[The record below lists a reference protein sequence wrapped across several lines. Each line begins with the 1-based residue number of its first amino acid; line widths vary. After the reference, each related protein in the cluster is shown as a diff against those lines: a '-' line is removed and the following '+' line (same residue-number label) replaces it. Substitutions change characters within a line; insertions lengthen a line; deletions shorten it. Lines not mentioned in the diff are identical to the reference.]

1 MAAGIYYLKCAGYNK
16 NIMSVDEKLYS
27 DIPPTKL
34 RNKEE
39 KFEPAKTNKFWLT
52 IASLFFYNMLQNR
65 FYAFRYKGEE
75 GVTEKGVPTIL
86 FAPHCN
92 WWDGIVL
99 YNVTH
104 RLFRRE
110 IRLMVEEL
118 NRFPLLRHGGAY
130 SVCKK
135 SPQSAMKALQY
146 SVDVVGDL
154 KNMLC
159 IFPQGI
165 IRPPHFRPLEFQTGL
180 AYIAQNAVKRYGK
193 VNLVP
198 VAIEYCFLRDNRP
211 EVIVE
216 FGEKISL
223 TDPKVDRKSL
233 THLLERSL
241 QETCDK
247 QFNEISGG
255 EISDYKILFKQHLKW
270 YRRIEQRL
278 KRIDVPPVADV

>member
-1 MAAGIYYLKCAGYNK
+1 MTTE
-16 NIMSVDEKLYS
+16 EKLYS

-39 KFEPAKTNKFWLT
+39 KFKPAKTSKFWLWV
-52 IASLFFYNMLQNR
+52 ASMFFFNMLQNR

-75 GVTEKGVPTIL
+75 NYFDGDTSIPTIL
-86 FAPHCN
+86 FAPHSN

-104 RLFRRE
+104 RLFRKE

-130 SVCKK
+130 SVNKK

-146 SVDVVGDL
+146 SVDVMGDL
-154 KNMLC
+154 RNMLC

-165 IRPPHFRPLEFQTGL
+165 IRPPHYRPIEFQTGL
-180 AYIAQNAVKRYGK
+180 TYIAQNAVKRYGRI
-193 VNLVP
+193 NLIP
-198 VAIEYCFLRDNRP
+198 VALDYCFFRDNRP
-211 EVIVE
+211 EVVVK
-216 FGEKISL
+216 FGKRIELSDAKLNRKEYTHYLENALSQVCDEQDYDISNG
-223 TDPKVDRKSL
+223 K
-233 THLLERSL
+233 
-241 QETCDK
+241 
-247 QFNEISGG
+247 
-255 EISDYKILFKQHLKW
+255 ISDYKILFKQHLKW

-278 KRIDVPPVADV
+278 KRIDLPPVSGV

>member
-1 MAAGIYYLKCAGYNK
+1 
-16 NIMSVDEKLYS
+16 MSVVEEKLYS

-39 KFEPAKTNKFWLT
+39 KFKPAKTSKFWLFV
-52 IASLFFYNMLQNR
+52 ASMFFYNMLQNR
-65 FYAFRYKGEE
+65 FYAFRYKGVEN
-75 GVTEKGVPTIL
+75 VMEKGVPTIL
-86 FAPHCN
+86 FSPHCN
-92 WWDGIVL
+92 WWDGIVM
-99 YNVTH
+99 YNITH
-104 RLFRRE
+104 RIFHKE
-110 IRLMVEEL
+110 IRLMIEEL
-118 NRFPLLRHGGAY
+118 NRFPLLRRGGGY
-130 SVCKK
+130 SVNKK

-165 IRPPHFRPLEFQTGL
+165 IRPPHYRPMVFQTGL

-198 VAIEYCFLRDNRP
+198 VAIDYCFLRDNRP

-216 FGEKISL
+216 FGERIEL
-223 TDPKVDRKSL
+223 TNSKVDRKQL
-233 THLLERSL
+233 THMLERSL
-241 QETCDK
+241 EAICDK
-247 QFNEISGG
+247 QMHTIAEGDLDNH
-255 EISDYKILFKQHLKW
+255 KILFKQHLKW

-278 KRIDVPPVADV
+278 KRIDIPPVADV

>member
-1 MAAGIYYLKCAGYNK
+1 
-16 NIMSVDEKLYS
+16 MSVEEKLYS

-39 KFEPAKTNKFWLT
+39 KFKPANTNRFWLT

-65 FYAFRYKGEE
+65 FFAFRYSGAENYFNCE
-75 GVTEKGVPTIL
+75 PGVPTIF
-86 FAPHCN
+86 FAPHSN

-104 RLFRRE
+104 RICRKE

-135 SPQSAMKALQY
+135 SPQSSMKALKY
-146 SVDVVGDL
+146 SVDVMGDL
-154 KNMLC
+154 KNLLC

-165 IRPPHFRPLEFQTGL
+165 IRPPQYRPIEFQTGL
-180 AYIAQNAVKRYGK
+180 TYIAQNAVKKYGK
-193 VNLVP
+193 INLIP
-198 VAIEYCFLRDNRP
+198 IAIDYTFFRDNRP
-211 EVIVE
+211 EVMVK
-216 FGEKISL
+216 FGERIVL
-223 TDPKVDRKSL
+223 DNPKVDRKEYTEFL
-233 THLLERSL
+233 AHKLE
-241 QETCDK
+241 EICDR
-247 QFNEISGG
+247 QAIDISQGK
-255 EISDYKILFKQHLKW
+255 IDDYKILFKQHLKW

-278 KRIDVPPVADV
+278 KKIDLPPVSGV

>member
-1 MAAGIYYLKCAGYNK
+1 
-16 NIMSVDEKLYS
+16 MSVEEQLYS

-39 KFEPAKTNKFWLT
+39 KFKPAKTNKFWLT

-65 FYAFRYKGEE
+65 FFAFRYKNAEN
-75 GVTEKGVPTIL
+75 VTEKGVPTIL
-86 FAPHCN
+86 YAPHCN

-104 RLFRRE
+104 RIFRKE

-118 NRFPLLRHGGAY
+118 NRFPLLQHGGAY
-130 SVCKK
+130 SVNKK

-165 IRPPHFRPLEFQTGL
+165 IRPPHFRPIEFQTGL

-198 VAIEYCFLRDNRP
+198 VSIDYCFLRDNRP
-211 EVIVE
+211 EVLVE
-216 FGEKISL
+216 FGQRYTLS
-223 TDPKVDRKSL
+223 DPKVDRKSL
-233 THLLERSL
+233 THMLERSL
-241 QETCDK
+241 QDTCDK
-247 QFNEISGG
+247 QFHEIANGD
-255 EISDYKILFKQHLKW
+255 ITDYKILFKQHLKW

>member
-1 MAAGIYYLKCAGYNK
+1 M
-16 NIMSVDEKLYS
+16 VVEEQLYS

-39 KFEPAKTNKFWLT
+39 KFKPAKTSKFWLWV
-52 IASLFFYNMLQNR
+52 ASMFFFNMLQNR
-65 FYAFRYKGEE
+65 FYAFRYRGEE
-75 GVTEKGVPTIL
+75 NYFEAEKDVPTIL

-99 YNVTH
+99 YNTTH
-104 RLFRRE
+104 RIFHKE

-118 NRFPLLRHGGAY
+118 NRFPLLRRGGAY
-130 SVCKK
+130 SVNKK

-154 KNMLC
+154 RNMLC

-165 IRPPHFRPLEFQTGL
+165 IRPPHFRPIEFQTGL
-180 AYIAQNAVKRYGK
+180 AYIAENAVKRYGK
-193 VNLVP
+193 VNLIPMAVD
-198 VAIEYCFLRDNRP
+198 YTFFRDNRP

-216 FGEKISL
+216 FGKRIELRQGNELDKMS
-223 TDPKVDRKSL
+223 RKEL
-233 THLLERSL
+233 THYLEHAL
-241 QETCDK
+241 AETCDT
-247 QFNEISGG
+247 QFKEMSQGDITK
-255 EISDYKILFKQHLKW
+255 YKILFKQHLKW

-278 KRIDVPPVADV
+278 KSIDLPPVSEV

>member
-1 MAAGIYYLKCAGYNK
+1 M
-16 NIMSVDEKLYS
+16 VVEEQLYS

-39 KFEPAKTNKFWLT
+39 KFKPAKTSKFWLWV
-52 IASLFFYNMLQNR
+52 ASMFFFNMLQNR
-65 FYAFRYKGEE
+65 FYAFRYRGEE
-75 GVTEKGVPTIL
+75 NYFEAEKDVPTIL

-99 YNVTH
+99 YNTTH
-104 RLFRRE
+104 RIFHKE

-118 NRFPLLRHGGAY
+118 NRFPLLRRGGAY
-130 SVCKK
+130 SVNKK

-154 KNMLC
+154 RNMLC

-165 IRPPHFRPLEFQTGL
+165 IRPPHFRPIEFQTGL
-180 AYIAQNAVKRYGK
+180 AYIAENAVKKYGK
-193 VNLVP
+193 VNLIPMAVDY
-198 VAIEYCFLRDNRP
+198 AFFRDNRP

-216 FGEKISL
+216 FGKRIEL
-223 TDPKVDRKSL
+223 RKGNELDKMTRREL
-233 THLLERSL
+233 THYLEKAL
-241 QETCDK
+241 TETCDN
-247 QFNEISGG
+247 QFKEMSQGDISK
-255 EISDYKILFKQHLKW
+255 YNILFKQHLKW

-278 KRIDVPPVADV
+278 KSIDLPPVAKV